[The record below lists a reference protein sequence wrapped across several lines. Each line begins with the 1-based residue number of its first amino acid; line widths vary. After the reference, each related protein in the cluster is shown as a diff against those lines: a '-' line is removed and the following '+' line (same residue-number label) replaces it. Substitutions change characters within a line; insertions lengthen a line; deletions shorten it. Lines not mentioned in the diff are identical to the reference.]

1 VVLFP
6 APGGSVRIRIFPAS
20 RTWGN
25 NIHANDQE
33 RKLCV
38 NHERNNQI
46 ETSTSRLHLKRYAL
60 MFSPQ
65 RFVDPLYTWRGWDLE
80 TGQGLLSLL
89 VLWGAVT
96 GIYPSP
102 WFTADSILD
111 RTKRKQRGKTEARKR
126 SKMKTLDQKLKELSS
141 ERQKKIETR
150 TARLLAEETT
160 RRAL

>member
-1 VVLFP
+1 MECQRSSECRCTAGPLDSATRFRAVVLFP

-65 RFVDPLYTWRGWDLE
+65 QFVDPLYTWKAGTLKQGKACFRFSFCGGRSLGSTPALGSPQTLSSIERKGSRG
-80 TGQGLLSLL
+80 G
-89 VLWGAVT
+89 
-96 GIYPSP
+96 
-102 WFTADSILD
+102 
-111 RTKRKQRGKTEARKR
+111 KRRRGK
-126 SKMKTLDQKLKELSS
+126 DQ
-141 ERQKKIETR
+141 R
-150 TARLLAEETT
+150 
-160 RRAL
+160 